1 MPTVSRRVPRADVL
15 LHRGA
20 DERIGVRW
28 SQDRQ
33 DGAGYVPVDMR
44 DWSAALALSCHG
56 EEVLSVPCT
65 CTSDGLAIAS
75 VPGDATAGLPG
86 ASGGEWRIDAYGP
99 EGQRELMGWGYYEIA
114 G

>member
-56 EEVLSVPCT
+56 EEVLSVPPSPGTRRRACPEPR
-65 CTSDGLAIAS
+65 AAS
-75 VPGDATAGLPG
+75 G
-86 ASGGEWRIDAYGP
+86 ASTPTAPRAS
-99 EGQRELMGWGYYEIA
+99 A
-114 G
+114 S